1 MIGAALPSPPLATPS
16 GIFASLFL
24 LNRRFVCR
32 VEEVWYLAS
41 IHEDF
46 SRSKGRMEGL
56 SALN

>member
-16 GIFASLFL
+16 GIVASLFL

-41 IHEDF
+41 IQEDF